1 MFKAYVPQQGELL
14 PAHVGEAL
22 DPSDPALF
30 TLRLRRDG

>member
-30 TLRLRRDG
+30 MGMSQKV